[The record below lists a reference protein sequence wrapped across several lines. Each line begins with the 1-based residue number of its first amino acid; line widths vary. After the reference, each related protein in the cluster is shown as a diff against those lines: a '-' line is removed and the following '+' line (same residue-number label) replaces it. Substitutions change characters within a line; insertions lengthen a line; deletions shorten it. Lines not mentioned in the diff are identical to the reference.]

1 MLINCFK
8 TWIHEADPTSTA
20 YSKTENRCWRSFALS
35 PGVSSSLETTDIS
48 VASLFNPKATIDPAS
63 SVQFVVERYGGR
75 LIV

>member
-8 TWIHEADPTSTA
+8 TWIHEADPSSNA
-20 YSKTENRCWRSFALS
+20 YSKAENRCWRSFALS
-35 PGVSSSLETTDIS
+35 TGVSSSLETTGIS
-48 VASLFNPKATIDPAS
+48 VASLLNPKAAIDPAR

>member
-1 MLINCFK
+1 M
-8 TWIHEADPTSTA
+8 
-20 YSKTENRCWRSFALS
+20 S

-48 VASLFNPKATIDPAS
+48 VASLFNPKAAIDPAS

>member
-8 TWIHEADPTSTA
+8 TWIHEAEPSSTA
-20 YSKTENRCWRSFALS
+20 YSKAESRCWRSFAL
-35 PGVSSSLETTDIS
+35 PTGVSSSLETTGIS
-48 VASLFNPKATIDPAS
+48 VASLLNPKAAIDPAS